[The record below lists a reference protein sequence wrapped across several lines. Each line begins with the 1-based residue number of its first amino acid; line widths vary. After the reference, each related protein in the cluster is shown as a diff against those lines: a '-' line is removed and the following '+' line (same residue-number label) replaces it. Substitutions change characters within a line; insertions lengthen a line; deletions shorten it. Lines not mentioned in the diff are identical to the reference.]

1 MRHGGYRS
9 SDLMYQGKHHT
20 DVVFQGK
27 FLEKLFMESDDCDGI
42 IWEKNHRTNNA
53 IICMTSW
60 YPGFYGSTNFQGT
73 RLYLQDPKMPYV
85 TPNPIGGEAYMRTK
99 DFIISQVGTYWSAPT
114 GSYAVSK
121 DGKEWTKRIGGAPAK
136 WESQTFGWST
146 KENVGMLPYSGKIYR
161 FDIDDDGKLTWTDI
175 AEDLGS
181 GAAIGDII
189 QQGIVQDGTHRWY
202 RFINP
207 EGELYTSRLPD
218 HYTYDF
224 EDWWGA
230 HSVVDGTYSWSFY
243 YINGKY
249 IAFTTSKINHVKA
262 YSTSNYEYWYDVL
275 FVESDDGFKTIRSKY
290 FESPKLAY
298 SFQSVVFFYFENK
311 YLMYEGGETI
321 DGNVRTPYLWVWD
334 FGNSYFNTPRKI
346 VVPQTYT
353 VPMVG
358 MNSDPNVDSVTVV
371 MYGSVPAQNRNY
383 VKGYGGFTNAVYIKD
398 GKISEPYGGIIIPTA
413 FRPNGW
419 SSNSYDE
426 GGWIYLDGGLLRAPK
441 RGIAYGGYNY
451 MVDRDNATWG
461 IDKYRLTICGPANAD
476 VTAVELDSAYKPFIH
491 GMQLSEAGRYDRYV
505 KFHQNKLINVT
516 LLGETPIIKKRSLRR
531 GGTVIDFR
539 DPGYNTVSEYYF
551 DDTGVFTTI
560 IGNDY
565 SKLASGPV
573 YCFAVHYYWL
583 QYGRYLSNAIGPLII
598 STDEFRSMYNSETA
612 YQNVNTLEYAGFT
625 WYYET
630 GVTASSD
637 DKSAERYLDLSDYPD
652 TPSALGSPVPLTK
665 EMVLECLKRVHTIN

>member
-20 DVVFQGK
+20 DIVFQNR
-27 FLEKLFMESDDCDGI
+27 FFEKLFMESDNCDGI
-42 IWEKNHRTNNA
+42 IWEKKHSKDMILST
-53 IICMTSW
+53 TSW

-73 RLYLQDPKMPYV
+73 RLIPQDPRMPHV
-85 TPNPIGGEAYMRTK
+85 LPGSIGGENFMRTK
-99 DFIISQVGTYWSAPT
+99 DFVISKVGSYYYAPT
-114 GSYAVSK
+114 GSYSVSR
-121 DGKEWTKRIGGAPAK
+121 DGITWTKRIGGAPTN
-136 WESQTFGWST
+136 WQGQLFGWST

-181 GAAIGDII
+181 GAAIGDIV

-224 EDWWGA
+224 EDWWGS
-230 HSVVDGTYSWSFY
+230 HSVADGTYSWSFY

-249 IAFTTSKINHVKA
+249 IAFTANKISHVKA
-262 YSTSNYEYWYDVL
+262 YSTSNYVYWYDVI
-275 FVESDDGFKTIRSKY
+275 FVESDDGFKTIRSKV
-290 FESPKLAY
+290 FESPKLTY
-298 SFQSVVFFYFENK
+298 SYQSVSFFYFENK
-311 YLMYEGGETI
+311 YLMYEGGETV
-321 DGNVRTPYLWVWD
+321 DGNVRTPYLWIWD
-334 FGNSYFNTPRKI
+334 FGNSYFNTPKKI
-346 VVPQTYT
+346 VVPQTFT

-358 MNSDPNVDSVTVV
+358 MYSDKNVDDVTVV
-371 MYGSVPAQNRNY
+371 TYGSVPAQNRNY
-383 VKGYGGFTNAVYIKD
+383 TRGFGGFTNAIYIKD
-398 GKISEPYGGIIIPTA
+398 GKVVEPYGGIIIPTA
-413 FRPNGW
+413 FKPNGW
-419 SSNSYDE
+419 SSNAYDE
-426 GGWIYLDGGLLRAPK
+426 GGWIYLDGGMLRAPK
-441 RGIAYGGYNY
+441 RGIAYGGSNY

-461 IDKYRLTICGPANAD
+461 EDYYKITIKGGSGTMRLVEEKARYIDSYMINKGSEDWVKHCYFHIDKIARLTYG
-476 VTAVELDSAYKPFIH
+476 
-491 GMQLSEAGRYDRYV
+491 
-505 KFHQNKLINVT
+505 NKIVR
-516 LLGETPIIKKRSLRR
+516 RSLRR
-531 GGTVIDFR
+531 GGQTVFDLR
-539 DPGYNTVSEYYF
+539 DPGYDTSSEYYF

-560 IGNDY
+560 LGNNY
-565 SKLASGPV
+565 SKLTSGPV

-637 DKSAERYLDLSDYPD
+637 DKSAERYLDLSDYPNI
-652 TPSALGSPVPLTK
+652 PSAMGSPVALTK
-665 EMVLECLKRVHTIN
+665 EMVLECLKRVHPVN